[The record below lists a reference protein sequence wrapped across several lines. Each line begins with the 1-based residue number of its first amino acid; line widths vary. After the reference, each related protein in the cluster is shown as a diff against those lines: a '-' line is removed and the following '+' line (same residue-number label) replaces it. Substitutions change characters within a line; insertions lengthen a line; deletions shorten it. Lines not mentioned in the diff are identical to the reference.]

1 MFFVLVWYILKQLFT
16 SVSMKESQLS
26 DGFYGKGVKNVWLF
40 YTADSDEK

>member
-26 DGFYGKGVKNVWLF
+26 DDFYGKGVKSLVIL
-40 YTADSDEK
+40 YS